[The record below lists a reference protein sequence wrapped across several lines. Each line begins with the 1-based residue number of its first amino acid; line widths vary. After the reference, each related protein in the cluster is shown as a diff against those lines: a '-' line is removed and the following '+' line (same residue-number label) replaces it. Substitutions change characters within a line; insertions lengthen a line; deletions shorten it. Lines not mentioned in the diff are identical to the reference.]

1 MGAISAAHGL
11 FGLPNRF
18 MKGWFTRKNPVDM
31 CKSGSFPHS
40 LRQKKSQAPDFWGLI
55 LTRLRPSSKAKAQVL
70 YGKEIVSG
78 KSGLGCFFLQKLT
91 KIWAVHIS

>member
-1 MGAISAAHGL
+1 MVMGAISAAHGL

-70 YGKEIVSG
+70 YGKRNSFREKWAG
-78 KSGLGCFFLQKLT
+78 MFFSSE
-91 KIWAVHIS
+91 AY